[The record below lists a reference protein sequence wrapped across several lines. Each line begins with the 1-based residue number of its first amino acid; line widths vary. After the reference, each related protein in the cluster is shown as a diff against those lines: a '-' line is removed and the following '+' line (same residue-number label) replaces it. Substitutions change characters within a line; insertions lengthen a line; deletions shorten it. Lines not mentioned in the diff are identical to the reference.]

1 MDNQIVEIESNQ
13 LVEVENKD
21 TAVEVLMTKDEA
33 IELTGDIKSTST
45 ALYVLLKKAHDNKA
59 WISMG
64 YKSWSEYISSE
75 FEFSRTRSYQLINQ
89 ANVIEEIN
97 EASGVPLYIS
107 ERDAR
112 SIKKRLPEITQKIKE
127 VDKDDLNDDEIE
139 EKVKEIIE
147 DEKEEIDMAA
157 KEPRYNDEDNALDEE
172 DSGAME
178 EWKPDGIDM
187 DKMERMLSDEDQ
199 FFFNNLI
206 DTLKIF
212 DSMPEPT
219 KFGADIKK
227 SSQDTKELIKLAGT
241 AFSWITQLL
250 DEVE

>member
-1 MDNQIVEIESNQ
+1 MNNEIIEVKDN
-13 LVEVENKD
+13 D
-21 TAVEVLMTKDEA
+21 TIVEVLMTKEEA

-45 ALYVLLKKAHDNKA
+45 ALYILLKKAHDNKA

-64 YKSWSEYISSE
+64 YKSWSEYIANE

-97 EASGVPLYIS
+97 EVSGVPMYIS

-127 VDKDDLNDDEIE
+127 VDKDNLNDDEVK

-147 DEKEEIDMAA
+147 EEKEEVDMAN
-157 KEPRYNDEDNALDEE
+157 KSYNDGDSELDEE

-178 EWKPDGIDM
+178 EWKPEGIDM
-187 DKMERMLSDEDQ
+187 DKMRKMLSDENQ

-206 DTLKIF
+206 STLKIF
-212 DSMPEPT
+212 DSMPDPV
-219 KFGADIKK
+219 KFGTDIKA
-227 SSQDTKELIKLAGT
+227 SSQDTKELVKLAGV
-241 AFSWITQLL
+241 AFSWITQIL
-250 DEVE
+250 DEIE